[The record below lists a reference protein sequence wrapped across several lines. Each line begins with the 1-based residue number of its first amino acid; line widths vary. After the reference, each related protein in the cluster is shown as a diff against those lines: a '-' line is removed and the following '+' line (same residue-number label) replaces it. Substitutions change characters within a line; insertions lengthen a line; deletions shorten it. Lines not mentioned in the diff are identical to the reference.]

1 MVLHVGGQQV
11 AEVPIPSS
19 LAAAE
24 RLLFGPALDV
34 NSMLVGSWLRPDAG
48 VVESE
53 PRREV
58 DVLVD
63 WCLSGQGPLVR
74 LVCGTGGQ
82 GKTHLAGRVCE
93 RLRAQGWLAGSVR
106 LPSPN
111 WRAVRLADLTD
122 GGTAGQRARRELHR
136 VPEIT
141 AAVRAAARLRAPMLL
156 VVDYAENVG
165 PVVAEL
171 LDTIAEAGAAQWVR
185 LLLLARTDA
194 DWFRELAVDH
204 PLHDWV
210 HPTPLRLGALSVG
223 WDADRVRQVW
233 AQAIDR
239 FTERA
244 RQHGFGVSA
253 GAAPVMRPGQ
263 RFPTTLDL
271 YATALLAVLDAAE
284 GQGRGD
290 PGDRDALAGVLR
302 HEQRQVSA
310 ALRASGLRLDE
321 AGQAWALAAVTLTAP
336 ATEAEAVEVV
346 ARVRALDGMGDRSRL
361 VRVLCRLY
369 PDGSRERVWLAPTP
383 DRLTDVHLLDLAG
396 ASASR
401 GQWVDDLTALCGT
414 EDGRAAGHATIV
426 LHRCLSTPD
435 SAGLRRDALA
445 LVRDGL
451 AALVSRFPA
460 GFVPALVVVDP
471 AGFDAE
477 IISAVTSSGG
487 EPGLS
492 VERVMELDLLLYQLG
507 FATTRTGI
515 AVAVSRRL
523 VAITSPSAAESD
535 PRVLN
540 RYAGELNNL
549 SVRLG
554 EMGRRDEGLAA
565 SDEATAIYRRLVET
579 NPAAYLP
586 SLAMSL
592 NNLSVRLGEVG
603 RRDEGLAAI
612 EEATTVHRR
621 LVETNPAAYLPSLAT
636 SLNNLAVDLGEMGR
650 HDEGLAAIEEA
661 TTIRRQ
667 LAAANPAAYLPDLA
681 MSLNNLSIRMS
692 AVDRHDKALAA
703 TEEATTIRRRLA
715 AANRAAYLPD
725 LATSLNNLSVDL
737 GEMGRHDEG
746 LAAIEEATAIHRQ
759 LAKANPAAYLPNL
772 ATSLNNLAFRMDAM
786 GRHNEGLAAIEE
798 ATAIRRRLAAANP
811 AAHLPDL
818 AMSLNNLSVDLGEM
832 GRHNEGLAAIEEAT
846 AIHRQLAK
854 ANPAAHLPNLATSLN
869 NLANL
874 LKASG
879 RADAAEAIAREAAR
893 LSH

>member
-19 LAAAE
+19 LAVAE
-24 RLLFGPALDV
+24 RLLFGPALEV
-34 NSMLVGSWLRPDAG
+34 NSVLVGSWLRPDAG
-48 VVESE
+48 VIGSE

-93 RLRAQGWLAGSVR
+93 RLRTQGWLAGLVR

-111 WRAVRLADLTD
+111 WRAVRLGDLAD

-141 AAVRAAARLRAPMLL
+141 AAVRAAARLQAPMLL

-171 LDTIAEAGAAQWVR
+171 LDTIAEAGAAEWVR

-233 AQAIDR
+233 TQAIDR

-253 GAAPVMRPGQ
+253 GVAPVMRPGQ

-284 GQGRGD
+284 GPRRGD

-321 AGQAWALAAVTLTAP
+321 TGQAWALAAVTLTAP

-346 ARVRALDGMGDRSRL
+346 ARVRALDGVSDRSRL
-361 VRVLCRLY
+361 MRVLCRLY
-369 PDGSRERVWLAPTP
+369 PDGSRERVWQAPTP
-383 DRLTDVHLLDLAG
+383 DRLADVHLLDLAG

-401 GQWVDDLTALCGT
+401 GQWVDDLAALCGT

-435 SAGLRRDALA
+435 SAGLRRDSLA

-451 AALVSRFPA
+451 AALVSRFPT

-487 EPGLS
+487 EPGLTI
-492 VERVMELDLLLYQLG
+492 ERVMELDSLLRQLG
-507 FATTRTGI
+507 FATTRTAI
-515 AVAVSRRL
+515 AVAVSQRL
-523 VAITSPSAAESD
+523 VAVTTPNAAESD

-554 EMGRRDEGLAA
+554 AL
-565 SDEATAIYRRLVET
+565 
-579 NPAAYLP
+579 
-586 SLAMSL
+586 
-592 NNLSVRLGEVG
+592 G

-612 EEATTVHRR
+612 EEATAIRRR
-621 LVETNPAAYLPSLAT
+621 LAE
-636 SLNNLAVDLGEMGR
+636 
-650 HDEGLAAIEEA
+650 I
-661 TTIRRQ
+661 
-667 LAAANPAAYLPDLA
+667 NPAAYLPDLA
-681 MSLNNLSIRMS
+681 MSLNNLSVRMS
-692 AVDRHDKALAA
+692 
-703 TEEATTIRRRLA
+703 
-715 AANRAAYLPD
+715 
-725 LATSLNNLSVDL
+725 
-737 GEMGRHDEG
+737 EMGRRDEG
-746 LAAIEEATAIHRQ
+746 LAAIEEATAIRRR
-759 LAKANPAAYLPNL
+759 LAEANPAAYLPNL
-772 ATSLNNLAFRMDAM
+772 ATSLNNL
-786 GRHNEGLAAIEE
+786 
-798 ATAIRRRLAAANP
+798 P
-811 AAHLPDL
+811 
-818 AMSLNNLSVDLGEM
+818 
-832 GRHNEGLAAIEEAT
+832 
-846 AIHRQLAK
+846 
-854 ANPAAHLPNLATSLN
+854 
-869 NLANL
+869 
-874 LKASG
+874 
-879 RADAAEAIAREAAR
+879 AR
-893 LSH
+893 LREPG